1 MTAGDDLDCSHC
13 GLRLGRRAIDAEIG
27 GVAGRYCC
35 GGCVLAANVTRA
47 RGDPSV
53 AAALLIRLGLA
64 AFFAMNVMMLT
75 LPTYASY
82 VYGESGEG
90 AMFVVFRWLAGG
102 LTVPVLLL
110 LGGPLVTSARR
121 GLARGRSSADLLI
134 VLAVAAAFCLSV
146 ANLILGR
153 PESYFDTT
161 VMLLVLVTGGRF
173 VEATAKARATEAI
186 RRESR
191 AGPEVARRIVDGEPD
206 EVDPA
211 ELFPGDVVE
220 VGPGHAFPADGL
232 ILDGEADVDESM
244 LTGEASP
251 QWKGIG
257 DRVAGG
263 TVSIDGRLRVR
274 VERTAAESAQA
285 RIESLLDEA
294 RTMPSDLERSV
305 DRAAGLV
312 VPLVVA
318 VAVVAGVY
326 WWLTVGTDQGVLA
339 FVAVLVVACPC
350 GLVLATPVAISRAL
364 SAATNRGVVVRSAV
378 ILERVAEVRRVLF
391 DKTGTLTEAVPGIS
405 AIEVRSGRLG
415 QDEILA
421 RAAAVEDG
429 IAHPIARAIVAE
441 ADRRG
446 VRRSVARNVRL
457 WPGRGASGLV
467 DGVLVGVGTG
477 PLFRELGLP
486 RGGGPDRITIATA
499 EGDEATV
506 RLGEALVPGVDDT
519 VRWLRH
525 DGVSVRLVTGD
536 TSPSEA
542 VARSFAPAEI
552 RSGLGPQQKLAYVE
566 ELREES
572 PDGIAMVGDGVNDAP
587 ALAAADVG
595 VAVADA
601 TDLARLSADVV
612 VLRGGAATVPWLLA
626 HGRRARRILR
636 QNLFWAVAYNSL
648 AVGLAAAGRLDPL
661 VAAAAMIGS
670 SLLVLANS
678 ARLGGPTSGSI
689 EARREAGELEQVAVG
704 EESVSDARA
713 AALS

>member
-1 MTAGDDLDCSHC
+1 MTAVDELDCSHC

-35 GGCVLAANVTRA
+35 GGCVLAATVTRA

-110 LGGPLVTSARR
+110 LGGPLVASARR

-134 VLAVAAAFCLSV
+134 VLAVAAAFALSV
-146 ANLILGR
+146 TNLILGR

-186 RRESR
+186 RRESSV
-191 AGPEVARRIVDGEPD
+191 GPQVARRVEGGDFEQ
-206 EVDPA
+206 VDPA
-211 ELFPGDVVE
+211 ELCPGDVVE
-220 VGPGHAFPADGL
+220 VGPGHAFPADGI

-251 QWKGIG
+251 QWKGVG
-257 DRVAGG
+257 DHVAGG

-285 RIESLLDEA
+285 QIETLLEEA
-294 RTMPSDLERSV
+294 RTMPSELERSV

-312 VPLVVA
+312 VPLVIAVA
-318 VAVVAGVY
+318 VAAGGY
-326 WWLTVGTDQGVLA
+326 WGLTLGADRGVLA

-350 GLVLATPVAISRAL
+350 GLVLATPVAICRAL
-364 SAATNRGVVVRSAV
+364 STATDRGIVVRSAA

-391 DKTGTLTEAVPGIS
+391 DKTGTLTEAVPGIA

-415 QDEILA
+415 PDELLA

-446 VRRSVARNVRL
+446 VPRSTARAVRL

-486 RGGGPDRITIATA
+486 RGGPDRVTIATA
-499 EGDEATV
+499 EGDEATL
-506 RLGEALVPGVDDT
+506 RLGEALVDGVEHT
-519 VRWLRH
+519 VQRLRN
-525 DGVSVRLVTGD
+525 DGVSVGLVTGD
-536 TSPSEA
+536 RMPSEA
-542 VARSFAPAEI
+542 VSRPFAPAEV
-552 RSGLGPQQKLAYVE
+552 RSGLGPEQKLAYVE
-566 ELREES
+566 ELRRDF
-572 PDGIAMVGDGVNDAP
+572 PDRIAMVGDGVNDAP

-595 VAVADA
+595 VAVANA

-612 VLRGGAATVPWLLA
+612 VLRGGAAAVPWLLA

-636 QNLFWAVAYNSL
+636 QNLFWAVVYNSA

-661 VAAAAMIGS
+661 IAATAMIGS

-678 ARLGGPTSGSI
+678 ARLGGRTSGSV
-689 EARREAGELEQVAVG
+689 EGRREAGELEQVAVG
-704 EESVSDARA
+704 EEPVSNARPA
-713 AALS
+713 TAS